1 MNFDNNMFLTV
12 NNSNFSSNNPELLTN
27 KSEIRRYIIKGSR
40 RFSNFWWATIVFLGS
55 FGFLVTGISSYF
67 GADDPLHLQ
76 NFTNALWHYQSWQFG
91 GKASL
96 EPQFGGFAPLQAP
109 FADSSSNKVELST
122 ILFFPQGLVMC
133 FYGVLGLF
141 LSFYL
146 WFTIFLNIGAGF
158 NEICINSSETNQKKV
173 VKFNEGTGNS
183 INKKK
188 GLFNPSICRI
198 NSLKNQSSS
207 SSMLNK
213 TQVKKFQKNS
223 SQKNSIYFE
232 TDDIKRA
239 DNFVITNCLGG
250 KAPSPI
256 TDNVSKTT
264 KVGGQIKIFRWGFP
278 GKNRQ
283 INLQYSIDQV
293 SAIKLEFLQGLNSKR
308 TISLKLSDQR
318 EILLT
323 GSPQG
328 EWETFEQLEK
338 QASDLAKYLKVNL
351 ELLS

>member
-55 FGFLVTGISSYF
+55 LGFLVTGISSYF
-67 GADDPLHLQ
+67 GANDPLHLQ
-76 NFTNALWHYQSWQFG
+76 NFTNALLHYQSWQFG
-91 GKASL
+91 GKAFL
-96 EPQFGGFAPLQAP
+96 EPQQIKDLQAQ
-109 FADSSSNKVELST
+109 FADSSINKVELST

-158 NEICINSSETNQKKV
+158 NEICINSSETNQKKF
-173 VKFNEGTGNS
+173 VKFNEGKGNS

-188 GLFNPSICRI
+188 DLPNKSSICRI

-207 SSMLNK
+207 GSMLNK